1 MKIKKEVVVPNP
13 GQSFKLFTPR
23 LKNYFFWHYHPEYEL
38 VYVEATTGIRHVGQ
52 HISSFMESDLVLI
65 GPNIPHLNFDYGL
78 KTEYHQI
85 VVQLKENFLGDAFNE
100 TPELKLIQQLF
111 DKAYLGLSF
120 TGETK
125 QAVAEKLKYM
135 HQLDHLEQLL
145 CLLEIF
151 QTLATS
157 HEVTELNEQ
166 DTSIKLFLNDKIRMG
181 AVYKYIHAN
190 YNETP
195 DVNKVA
201 ASVHLSTAAFCR
213 YFKKQ
218 TKMTFT
224 EFVNQYRITQAKT
237 LLLQDKNISEV
248 CYEVG
253 FESLSYFN
261 KLFKKIN
268 GENPSYLKK
277 GMLNLYNYRPYFF
290 YYPEV
295 PNKVYASQSSSHLHE
310 LLQHCSRRHSMFRL
324 HFWQE
329 L

>member
-1 MKIKKEVVVPNP
+1 VKIKKEIVVTNP
-13 GQSFKLFTPR
+13 GQSFKLFTPC

-52 HISSFMESDLVLI
+52 HVSSFMGSDLVLI
-65 GPNIPHLNFDYGL
+65 GSNIPHLNFDYGL

-85 VVQLKENFLGDAFNE
+85 VIQLKENFLSDAFNE
-100 TPELKLIQQLF
+100 TPELQQIRQLF
-111 DKAYLGLSF
+111 DKASLGLSF
-120 TGETK
+120 HGKTK
-125 QAVAEKLKYM
+125 VTVANKLQKM
-135 HQLDHLEQLL
+135 HQLNYFDQLL
-145 CLLEIF
+145 CLLEIL
-151 QTLATS
+151 QILATS
-157 HEVTELNEQ
+157 HEVSELNEQ

-181 AVYKYIHAN
+181 AIYKYIHAN
-190 YNETP
+190 YNERP

-201 ASVHLSTAAFCR
+201 ASVHLSTSAFCR

-224 EFVNQYRITQAKT
+224 EFVNQYKITQAKT

-268 GENPSYLKK
+268 GENPSAFKK
-277 GMLNLYNYRPYFF
+277 RYT
-290 YYPEV
+290 
-295 PNKVYASQSSSHLHE
+295 
-310 LLQHCSRRHSMFRL
+310 
-324 HFWQE
+324 
-329 L
+329 